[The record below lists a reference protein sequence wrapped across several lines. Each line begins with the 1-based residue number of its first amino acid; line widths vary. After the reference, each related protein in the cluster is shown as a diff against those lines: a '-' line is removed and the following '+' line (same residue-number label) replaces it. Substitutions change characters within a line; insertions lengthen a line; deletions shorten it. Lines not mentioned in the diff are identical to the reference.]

1 MARSAGLTIGQVLTL
16 TFGFLLASVAIFL
29 LGLWAGMAQRNMN
42 QEPQIIRMAVTVP
55 APQEPDAIGVV
66 TATPTATIL
75 AGTPLAPELREETVV
90 RPTPTRTPLPVTTTP
105 RPTRKPPATAT
116 ARIAQPPQAGAWT
129 VQVLATTDLV
139 QAVVLARQLRAKGYD
154 AFTAEEKLGQV
165 TWYRVRVGRFESSD
179 DAKVME
185 QRLRRQEQLEAAYV
199 TKQ

>member
-66 TATPTATIL
+66 TSTPTATIL
-75 AGTPLAPELREETVV
+75 IGTPLAPERTEAIVV
-90 RPTPTRTPLPVTTTP
+90 QPTSTRTPPRLTATPVPTRTP
-105 RPTRKPPATAT
+105 PATAA
-116 ARIAQPPQAGAWT
+116 ARPAEGDWT
-129 VQVLATTDLV
+129 VQVLATTDLL
-139 QAVVLARQLRAKGYD
+139 QAVILARQLRAKGYD

-165 TWYRVRVGRFESSD
+165 TWYRVRIGRFASRDGAQE
-179 DAKVME
+179 ME